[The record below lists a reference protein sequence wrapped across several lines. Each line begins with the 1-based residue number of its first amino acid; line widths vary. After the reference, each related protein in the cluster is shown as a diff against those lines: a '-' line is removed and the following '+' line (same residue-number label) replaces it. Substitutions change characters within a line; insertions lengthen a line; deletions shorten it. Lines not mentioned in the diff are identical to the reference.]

1 MTTSTKFLNGF
12 LQQESIG
19 TVSLANVER
28 VEVLQGYGGQR
39 VRAHLVRKS
48 SRNGSKWV
56 DTSVMNFRLSAH
68 PTRHR
73 PARCPAFLHAA
84 VVFLALALGGA
95 HAQSGTGV
103 IRGVVSNSA
112 TGDLLEGARVGLPAL
127 DRSVLTDNTG
137 QYVVTDVP
145 PGTHALVVSYTGLD
159 SFRHEIVVTAGRVA
173 ARDFALTSEVYKLE
187 AFTVAGER
195 EGGAAAVTAQRNA
208 PNAKNVVAMDSYGNL
223 PNMSA
228 SELAILLPG
237 VTGALNLENGIDGF
251 AVRGMPTGQN
261 TVTMDGGMI
270 STQGAFNRAVR
281 INNLTGAMFEGLEV
295 IKGHTPDKGA
305 DSLGGTINLKSRSP
319 LSMREKRRVTY
330 NATLRWA
337 PPFFETI
344 PLREAHRL
352 HPLLNVGYWEVFDVG
367 SGHRNLGVA
376 VNTFYSENVAGSH
389 STTREWESTFSPTA
403 FLYDYNTFDQFNNRK
418 QASVNLKLEYRLS
431 PATKLILNTVY
442 NDANEMGK
450 LRFTTR
456 AFTNQVVGTTG
467 TAGILPG
474 YTDKITQVRPSTAS
488 NFDVGTVGP
497 NNFYLR
503 MRHLDLG
510 AEHQWSRVQL
520 DYSAMAARTYINNG
534 NGNDGGQLTMR
545 VNGAGWTLDRTQS
558 EMYPRFTQTAGP
570 DLSRP
575 ENYRVN
581 GFFRNNNQDNDHD
594 VREARANLRYTLPVR
609 HTSLKTGLFWREQIV
624 ADDIRDRRWSYLGT
638 TLPSDPSITN
648 HTSRETG
655 RVVPFW
661 YASQLFRDRTP
672 LEPLLWREDI
682 YWGRQIRLQNTQGV
696 TESVKAGYVMAQG
709 RLAGTGFLTGVRVE
723 KTGTESW
730 GNVRSR
736 VLSTAAQQAADP
748 IGTATRDYGNWR
760 ELHGSYTKS
769 FPSVHLT
776 RDLAAN
782 WKARLSWS
790 TSFGRPSLNSLVP
803 NETVNETQ
811 RTLTVNNPSLLP
823 QTASNWD
830 ASLEYYF
837 EPAGRVAVGWFR
849 KTIKDFIV
857 TGLDQG
863 IIATGPDNGYSG
875 EYGGYTRLS
884 SGNAGTA
891 YVQGWELSYQ
901 QQFVF
906 LPGPLKGLGAAVNF
920 TALEAHG
927 DFGTGGALRSRDV
940 EGFVPRSANASLYWR
955 HRGFTSRVIVNHTG
969 SFLNAR
975 SAVSPTLNRYWFAR
989 TVVHAGLGYQWKP
1002 AVTFSLDVNNLTDA
1016 PQSAYR
1022 GVPEH
1027 LQFKLYGGTTIT
1039 AGVSGRY

>member
-1 MTTSTKFLNGF
+1 MNYRPPLLRHLFGF
-12 LQQESIG
+12 RLILTVAALACSAWPALSLAAPAPAGAGTLSG
-19 TVSLANVER
+19 TVSNA
-28 VEVLQGYGGQR
+28 
-39 VRAHLVRKS
+39 
-48 SRNGSKWV
+48 
-56 DTSVMNFRLSAH
+56 
-68 PTRHR
+68 
-73 PARCPAFLHAA
+73 
-84 VVFLALALGGA
+84 
-95 HAQSGTGV
+95 
-103 IRGVVSNSA
+103 A
-112 TGDLLEGARVGLPAL
+112 TGDLLEGVRVSVPTL
-127 DRSVLTDNTG
+127 DRTVLTDHTG
-137 QYVVTDVP
+137 RFLLADVP
-145 PGTHALVVSYTGLD
+145 AGTHAIVVTYTGLD
-159 SFRHEIVVTAGRVA
+159 SAREDVTILAGQTA
-173 ARDFALTSEVYKLE
+173 TRDFSLSSAVYRLE

-195 EGGAAAVTAQRNA
+195 EGGAAAITAQRNA
-208 PNAKNVVAMDSYGNL
+208 PNTKNVVAMDSYGNL

-237 VTGALNLENGIDGF
+237 VTGALNLENGVDGF
-251 AVRGMPTGQN
+251 AVRGMPSGQN
-261 TVTMDGGMI
+261 SVTMDGGMI
-270 STQGAFNRAVR
+270 STQGAFGRTVR

-319 LSMREKRRVTY
+319 LSMREKRRMTY
-330 NATLRWA
+330 NFTLRWA

-344 PLREAHRL
+344 PLREPHRT
-352 HPLLNVGYWEVFDVG
+352 HPLLNVGYWEVFDVAGG
-367 SGHRNLGVA
+367 SRNLGVA
-376 VNTFYSENVAGSH
+376 INTFYSENVAGSH
-389 STTREWESTFSPTA
+389 STTREYESTFNPTA
-403 FLYDYNTFDQFNNRK
+403 FLYDYNTFDQYNNRK

-431 PATKLILNTVY
+431 PTTKLTLNSVY

-488 NFDVGTVGP
+488 NFDVGTIGP
-497 NNFYLR
+497 NNFFLR

-510 AEHQWSRVQL
+510 AEHQWSRLQL
-520 DYSAMAARTYINNG
+520 DYSAMMARTYIENG
-534 NGNDGGQLTMR
+534 NGNEGGQLTMR
-545 VNGAGWTLDRTQS
+545 VNGAGWILDRTHS
-558 EMYPRFTQTAGP
+558 EMYPQFTQTAGP
-570 DLSRP
+570 DISRP

-594 VREARANLRYTLPVR
+594 VREARANLKCPLPALNS
-609 HTSLKTGLFWREQIV
+609 SLKAGLFWREQTV
-624 ADDIRDRRWSYLGT
+624 EDTVRDKRWSYLGT
-638 TLPSDPSITN
+638 TLPSDPTITILN
-648 HTSRETG
+648 SRKTG

-672 LEPLLWREDI
+672 IEPSLWREDL
-682 YWGRQIRLQNTQGV
+682 YWGRQVALTNSQGV
-696 TESVKAGYVMAQG
+696 TEEVQAGYIMAQG
-709 RLAGTGFLTGVRVE
+709 RAAGTGFLTGVRFE
-723 KTGTESW
+723 RTETNSW

-748 IGTATRDYGNWR
+748 IGMANRDYGNWR

-776 RDLAAN
+776 RDFGAN
-782 WKARLSWS
+782 WKGRLSWS

-830 ASLEYYF
+830 AAIEYYF
-837 EPAGRVAVGWFR
+837 EPAGSLSVGWFR
-849 KTIKDFIV
+849 KVIKDFIIA
-857 TGLDQG
+857 GLDNG
-863 IIATGPDNGYSG
+863 IIASGPDNGYSG
-875 EYGGYTRLS
+875 EYAGYTRLS

-891 YVQGWELSYQ
+891 YVQGWEISYQ
-901 QQFVF
+901 QQFTF
-906 LPGPLKGLGAAVNF
+906 LPGFLKGLGASANF

-927 DFGTGGALRSRDV
+927 DFGSGTQLGTREV

-955 HRGFTSRVIVNHTG
+955 HRGFTSRVIISHTG

-975 SAVSPTLNRYWFAR
+975 SAVSPALHRYWFDR
-989 TVVHAGLGYQWKP
+989 TVVHAGIGYQLRP

-1022 GVPEH
+1022 GVKEH
-1027 LQFKLYGGTTIT
+1027 LQFKLYGGTTVT
-1039 AGVSGRY
+1039 AGISGRF

>member
-1 MTTSTKFLNGF
+1 MPPWIATFRLLPSLRLGIVPSLLALAVLACLAPSVAAAPAATLVT
-12 LQQESIG
+12 G
-19 TVSLANVER
+19 TVSNA
-28 VEVLQGYGGQR
+28 
-39 VRAHLVRKS
+39 
-48 SRNGSKWV
+48 
-56 DTSVMNFRLSAH
+56 
-68 PTRHR
+68 
-73 PARCPAFLHAA
+73 
-84 VVFLALALGGA
+84 
-95 HAQSGTGV
+95 
-103 IRGVVSNSA
+103 A
-112 TGDLLEGARVGLPAL
+112 TGDLLEGVRVSLPRLERTAF
-127 DRSVLTDNTG
+127 TDNTG
-137 QYVVTDVP
+137 RYVFDNVP
-145 PGTHALVVSYTGLD
+145 AGTHAILVSYTGLD
-159 SFRHEIVVTAGRVA
+159 PVKQEVVVSAGQR
-173 ARDFALTSEVYKLE
+173 LTRNFDLTTGVYQLE

-195 EGGAAAVTAQRNA
+195 EGAAAAITAQRNA
-208 PNAKNVVAMDSYGNL
+208 PNTKNVVAMDSYGNL

-237 VTGALNLENGIDGF
+237 VTGALNLENGVDGF
-251 AVRGMPTGQN
+251 AVRGMPSGQN

-344 PLREAHRL
+344 PLRESHRL
-352 HPLLNVGYWEVFDVG
+352 HPLLNVGYWEVFDVAGG
-367 SGHRNLGVA
+367 SRNLGVA
-376 VNTFYSENVAGSH
+376 VNTFYSENVGASH
-389 STTREWESTFSPTA
+389 STTREFEATFSPTA
-403 FLYDYNTFDQFNNRK
+403 FIYDYNTFDQYNNRK

-431 PATKLILNTVY
+431 PATKLTLNTIY

-456 AFTNQVVGTTG
+456 ALTNQVVGTTG

-488 NFDVGTVGP
+488 NFDVGTIGP
-497 NNFYLR
+497 NNYFLR

-510 AEHQWSRVQL
+510 VEHQWNSFQL

-534 NGNDGGQLTMR
+534 NGEKGGNLTMR
-545 VNGAGWTLDRTQS
+545 VNGVGWILDRTAS

-570 DLSRP
+570 DISRP
-575 ENYRVN
+575 ENYRVS

-594 VREARANLRYTLPVR
+594 VREARANLKYTLPVF
-609 HTSLKTGLFWREQIV
+609 SAALKTGVFWREQIV
-624 ADDIRDRRWSYLGT
+624 EDDVRDRRWSHLGT
-638 TLPSDPSITN
+638 TLLSDPSITIIN
-648 HTSRETG
+648 TRKTG

-661 YASQLFRDRTP
+661 YASQLFRDRQP
-672 LEPLLWREDI
+672 VERSLWQEDI

-696 TESVKAGYVMAQG
+696 TESVQAGYAMAQG
-709 RLAGTGFLTGVRVE
+709 RVAGTGFLTGVRVE
-723 KTGTESW
+723 RTETESR

-736 VLSTAAQQAADP
+736 VLTTAAQRAADP
-748 IGTATRDYGNWR
+748 IGAATLDYGNWR
-760 ELHGSYTKS
+760 VLRGEYTKA

-776 RDLAAN
+776 RDLAAS

-790 TSFGRPSLNSLVP
+790 TSFGRPALNSLVP
-803 NETVNETQ
+803 NETVNEAQ

-823 QTASNWD
+823 QTADNWD

-837 EPAGRVAVGWFR
+837 EPAGSVSVGWFR
-849 KTIKDFIV
+849 KEIKDFIIA
-857 TGLDQG
+857 GLDNG
-863 IIATGPDNGYSG
+863 IIPTGPDNGYAG

-891 YVQGWELSYQ
+891 TVQGWEISYQ

-906 LPGPLKGLGAAVNF
+906 LPGLLKGLGAVVNF

-927 DFGTGGALRSRDV
+927 DFGSGSQLGTRDV

-955 HRGFTSRVIVNHTG
+955 HRGLTARVIVNHTG

-975 SAVSPTLNRYWFAR
+975 SAVSPALNRYWFDR
-989 TVVHAGLGYQWKP
+989 TVVHAGFGYQWKP
-1002 AVTFSLDVNNLTDA
+1002 AVTFSIDVNNLTDA

-1022 GVPEH
+1022 GVREH
-1027 LQFKLYGGTTIT
+1027 MQFKLYGGTTVT
-1039 AGVSGRY
+1039 AGVSGRF